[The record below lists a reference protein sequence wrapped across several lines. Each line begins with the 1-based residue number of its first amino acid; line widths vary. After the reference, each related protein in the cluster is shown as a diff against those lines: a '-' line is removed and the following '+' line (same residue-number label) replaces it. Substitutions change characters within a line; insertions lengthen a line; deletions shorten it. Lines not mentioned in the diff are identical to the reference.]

1 MYANNFV
8 VLVLK
13 VLEQSSNTDV
23 FICHLYRRE
32 EEEDQQRDIR
42 VMWVH
47 GRDVIPSGRS
57 WNGTRGATISLR
69 LEKAIDVGRKMK
81 FRV

>member
-1 MYANNFV
+1 MYVNSLV

-23 FICHLYRRE
+23 FICHLYMRE
-32 EEEDQQRDIR
+32 EEEDQQKEIR

-47 GRDVIPSGRS
+47 GRDDHPQWEELGWHQEPPSS
-57 WNGTRGATISLR
+57 
-69 LEKAIDVGRKMK
+69 
-81 FRV
+81 

>member
-13 VLEQSSNTDV
+13 VLEQSSNKDV
-23 FICHLYRRE
+23 SICHLCRRE
-32 EEEDQQRDIR
+32 EEEDQQKESR

-47 GRDVIPSGRS
+47 GRDDHPQ
-57 WNGTRGATISLR
+57 W
-69 LEKAIDVGRKMK
+69 EE
-81 FRV
+81 

>member
-32 EEEDQQRDIR
+32 EEENQQKDIK

-47 GRDVIPSGRS
+47 GRDDHPQ
-57 WNGTRGATISLR
+57 WEE
-69 LEKAIDVGRKMK
+69 LEWHQGSHHLPET
-81 FRV
+81 